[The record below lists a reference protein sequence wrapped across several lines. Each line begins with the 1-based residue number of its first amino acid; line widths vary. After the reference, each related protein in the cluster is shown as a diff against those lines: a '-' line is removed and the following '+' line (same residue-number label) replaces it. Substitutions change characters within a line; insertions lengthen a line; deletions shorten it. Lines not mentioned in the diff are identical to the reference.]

1 MFRRRKEQ
9 FMSKECCNETKNK
22 EKALEK
28 EALKAYNESM
38 SNKVMPQN
46 MEHNARAEGFARKE
60 QQWNQ

>member
-1 MFRRRKEQ
+1 
-9 FMSKECCNETKNK
+9 MSKECCNETKNK